1 MRKISYLNVLRKTVA
16 TSLVACMAI
25 SMAGCGGNKNNGTTN
40 SGTTTTPTDSA
51 SSDSSTETDTSNLT
65 YTYNDYSAGSPD
77 TWNPHEWETNE
88 DSYIMTYTQMGL
100 YDFQLNSTGDGYEIV
115 PEMAA
120 GEPVDVTADYAG
132 NETYGVPSDVT
143 EGYAFKLSLNEN
155 ACWEDGTPINADTYI
170 YSMQQMLDPNM
181 SNYRASSYTSGTMTI
196 ANANAYNH
204 SGQEIYTPIF
214 DGEGYRD
221 VADADMFFS
230 FKKAVA
236 FFGDSAETYY
246 NDDSYK
252 ASFLDADGN
261 DLFAKYSEQDYYQLT
276 DEAKADIL
284 AISAAFGDSNPEAY
298 KEWCFTYDGVS
309 DEVSFDTV
317 GLIKTGD
324 YEITLVLE
332 NPITDFYLHYSLTSN
347 WIVYEDLYE
356 ANKKETGNLVK
367 TTYGTSADTY
377 MSYGPYKLT
386 EFQVD
391 KQITMEKNDKWYGY
405 TDGNHEGQFQTT
417 KIDCQVVEAQA
428 TALQLFLQ
436 GKIDNVDLVADD
448 MDTYRSSDYI
458 VFTPQTYTSKITFNS
473 DKAALKSRETAGIN
487 KTILSY
493 PEFRK
498 GLSLAIDRTE
508 FAAQCTATHKAG
520 YGILNY
526 NYVSNPETGELYRN
540 TPQAKQALCNYY
552 GVDSE
557 DQITGY
563 DKEQAAELMTNA
575 YNEAL
580 ANGDIKDTDKIE
592 LEFLVYASDDAYVKI
607 VNFIQEAFQAAAVG
621 TPLEGKITVK
631 MTADADYYD
640 HSQQGQFEMI
650 ISTWG
655 GSSMDPF
662 GIMECYAVEG
672 KFFEYG
678 FKPEKVDLTI
688 DINGES
694 ITKNFYEWYD
704 ALYNGEY
711 AVADVDTRVTILAAM
726 EQCLLDQNCTTPLY
740 YRTTAQL
747 FSRKV
752 VLGTDT
758 YVQVV
763 EFGGVRS
770 MTYAYDDAAW
780 ATYCSE
786 NNNQLTY

>member
-1 MRKISYLNVLRKTVA
+1 MRKISYLNVLRRTAA

-25 SMAGCGGNKNNGTTN
+25 SMAGCGSKSNNGNTN
-40 SGTTTTPTDSA
+40 SATPTDSA
-51 SSDSSTETDTSNLT
+51 SSDNTATDATNLS
-65 YTYNDYSAGSPD
+65 YTFNDYSAGSPD

-88 DSYIMTYTQMGL
+88 DSYIMNYTQMGF
-100 YDFQLNSTGDGYEIV
+100 YDFQLNATGDGYEIV

-120 GEPVDVTADYAG
+120 GEPVDITSEYAG
-132 NETYGVPSDVT
+132 NETYGVPSDAT
-143 EGYAFKLSLNEN
+143 EGYAFKIALNEN
-155 ACWEDGTPINADTYI
+155 ACWEDGTPINADTYM
-170 YSMQQMLDPNM
+170 YSMEQMLNPKM

-204 SGQEIYTPIF
+204 SGQELYTAIF
-214 DGEGYRD
+214 DGAGYRD
-221 VADADMFFS
+221 VADEDMYFS
-230 FKKAVA
+230 FTKAIA
-236 FFGDSAETYY
+236 FFGDSAETFY
-246 NDDSYK
+246 NNDSYK
-252 ASFLDADGN
+252 ASFMDADGN

-309 DEVSFDTV
+309 EEVSFDTV

-324 YEITLVLE
+324 YEITLVLA

-347 WIVYEDLYE
+347 WIVHEGLYE

-367 TTYGTSADTY
+367 TTYGTSAETY

-417 KIDCQVVEAQA
+417 KINTQVVEAQS

-436 GKIDNVDLVADD
+436 GKIDRVALVADD

-473 DKAALKSRETAGIN
+473 DKKALKDRESAGIN

-493 PEFRK
+493 TEFRK

-508 FAAQCTATHKAG
+508 FAAQVTATHKAG
-520 YGILNY
+520 YGLLNY

-540 TPQAKQALCNYY
+540 TPQAQKALTNYY
-552 GVDSE
+552 GVESE

-563 DKEQAAELMTNA
+563 DKEQAAELMTKA

-580 ANGDIKDTDKIE
+580 ANGDIKDTDKVE
-592 LEFLVYASDDAYVKI
+592 LEFLVYNSDDAYVKI
-607 VNFIQEAFQAAAVG
+607 VTFIQEAFSAAAVG

-640 HSQQGQFEMI
+640 HAQQGQFEMI

-672 KFFEYG
+672 KLFEYG
-678 FKPEKVDLTI
+678 FKPEKVKLTI
-688 DINGES
+688 DLNGES
-694 ITKNFYEWYD
+694 ITKTFYDWYD
-704 ALYNGEY
+704 ALCNGEY
-711 AVADVDTRVTILAAM
+711 AVADIDTRVTILAAM
-726 EQCLLDQNCTTPLY
+726 EQFVLDQNCTTPLY
-740 YRTTAQL
+740 YRTSAL
-747 FSRKV
+747 LYSRKLI
-752 VLGTDT
+752 LGTDT
-758 YVQVV
+758 FVQVV

-780 ATYCSE
+780 EAYCAE

>member
-1 MRKISYLNVLRKTVA
+1 MRKISYLNVLRKTAA

-25 SMAGCGGNKNNGTTN
+25 SLAGCSSGSNSGKNTN
-40 SGTTTTPTDSA
+40 SATPTDSA
-51 SSDSSTETDTSNLT
+51 SDNEATDTTNLS

-100 YDFQLNSTGDGYEIV
+100 YDFQLNSTGDGYEII

-120 GEPVDVTADYAG
+120 SDPVDITSEYAG
-132 NETYGVPSDVT
+132 NETYGVPGDAT
-143 EGYAFKLSLNEN
+143 EGYAFKIALNEN
-155 ACWEDGTPINADTYI
+155 ATWEDGTPINADTYM
-170 YSMQQMLDPNM
+170 YSMEQMLNPKM

-196 ANANAYNH
+196 ANASAYNH
-204 SGQEIYTPIF
+204 SGQDIYTDIF

-221 VADADMFFS
+221 VADEDMYFS
-230 FKKAVA
+230 FKKAIA

-252 ASFLDADGN
+252 ASFMDADGN

-284 AISAAFGDSNPEAY
+284 TISAAFGDSNPEAY
-298 KEWCFTYDGVS
+298 KEWSFTYDGVS
-309 DEVSFDTV
+309 EEVSFDTV

-324 YEITLVLE
+324 YEITLVLA
-332 NPITDFYLHYSLTSN
+332 NPITDFYLHYALTSN

-356 ANKKETGNLVK
+356 ANKKETGDLVK
-367 TTYGTSADTY
+367 TTYGTSADNY

-417 KIDCQVVEAQA
+417 KINTQVVEAQS
-428 TALQLFLQ
+428 TSLQLFLQ
-436 GKIDNVDLVADD
+436 GKIDRIDLVADD
-448 MDTYRSSDYI
+448 MGTYRSSDYI
-458 VFTPQTYTSKITFNS
+458 VFTPETYTSKITFNS
-473 DKAALKSRETAGIN
+473 DKKALKDRESAGIN
-487 KTILSY
+487 KTLLSY
-493 PEFRK
+493 TEFRK

-508 FAAQCTATHKAG
+508 FAAQVTATHKAG
-520 YGILNY
+520 YGLLNY
-526 NYVSNPETGELYRN
+526 NYVSDPETGELYRN
-540 TPQAKQALCNYY
+540 TPQAQAALTNYY
-552 GVDSE
+552 GVESE

-580 ANGDIKDTDKIE
+580 ANGDIKDTDKVE
-592 LEFLVYASDDAYVKI
+592 LEFLVYNSDDTYVKV
-607 VNFIQEAFQAAAVG
+607 VNFIQEAFSAAAVG
-621 TPLEGKITVK
+621 TPLEGKIVVK

-640 HSQQGQFEMI
+640 HAQQGQFEMI

-655 GSSMDPF
+655 GSSLDPF

-672 KFFEYG
+672 KLFEYG
-678 FKPEKVDLTI
+678 FKPNKEKLTI
-688 DINGES
+688 DVNGES
-694 ITKNFYEWYD
+694 ITKTFYDWYD
-704 ALYNGEY
+704 ALCNGEY
-711 AVADVDTRVTILAAM
+711 AVADIDTRVTILAAM
-726 EQCLLDQNCTTPLY
+726 EQFVLDKNCTTPLY
-740 YRTTAQL
+740 YRTSATL
-747 FSRKV
+747 YSRKV
-752 VLGTDT
+752 ILGTDT
-758 YVQVV
+758 FVQVV

-780 ATYCSE
+780 EAYCAE